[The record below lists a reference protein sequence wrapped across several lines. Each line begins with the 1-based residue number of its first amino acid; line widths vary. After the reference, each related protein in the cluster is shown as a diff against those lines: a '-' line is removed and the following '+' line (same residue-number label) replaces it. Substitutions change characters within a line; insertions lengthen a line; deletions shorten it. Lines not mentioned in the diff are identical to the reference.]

1 MKPHQERVIQERDDL
16 EARINRLHEFILF
29 GTTKYNVILPDSE
42 MCRLRMQLRV
52 MELYLTILDE
62 RIENFPVE

>member
-1 MKPHQERVIQERDDL
+1 MKPHQERVVQERDEL
-16 EARINRLHEFILF
+16 VARINKLHEFILF
-29 GTTKYNVILPDSE
+29 GATKHNVILLDSE
-42 MCRLRMQLRV
+42 MSRLRRQLRV

>member
-1 MKPHQERVIQERDDL
+1 MKPYQERVLQERDDL
-16 EARINRLHEFILF
+16 EARINKLHEFTLF
-29 GTTKYNVILPDSE
+29 GAIKHNVILPDSE

>member
-1 MKPHQERVIQERDDL
+1 MKPHQQRVIQEHTELEERTNKLRD
-16 EARINRLHEFILF
+16 FILL
-29 GTTKYNVILPDSE
+29 GATKHNVVLPDSE

-52 MELYLTILDE
+52 MELYLAILAE